1 MESKKRDERHTL
13 MCVVSL
19 VLHGTGIGC
28 DLQIQLWLWAQ
39 VATPSQTIFHL
50 REETPWSKT
59 LAQPNP
65 GKMRVFSFKEALAYP
80 SEMSGFKF
88 PPQVLS
94 VCGGNVAPPATDLSG
109 LKHVIIC
116 IVSVCSP
123 SSSTAEQVCTIKEGW
138 QFHCLRKSI
147 PEVLSL
153 AAFHWTTLRPWPQEL
168 RSSSCSWWYGHIN
181 GPKWGKDPSEVRESL
196 RALATRTKDVPCFE
210 VGVYRCA
217 LRIPFFPSET

>member
-116 IVSVCSP
+116 IVSVCYP
-123 SSSTAEQVCTIKEGW
+123 SSSTAEQVCTIKEVDTWGAEPR
-138 QFHCLRKSI
+138 CLPLDNTSA
-147 PEVLSL
+147 L
-153 AAFHWTTLRPWPQEL
+153 ASGIQEFFLELVIWSYQWPQV
-168 RSSSCSWWYGHIN
+168 RQR
-181 GPKWGKDPSEVRESL
+181 PKWSVGITTCLGNKDEGCTL
-196 RALATRTKDVPCFE
+196 FE

-217 LRIPFFPSET
+217 LRIPFFPLET

>member
-50 REETPWSKT
+50 RED
-59 LAQPNP
+59 
-65 GKMRVFSFKEALAYP
+65 
-80 SEMSGFKF
+80 
-88 PPQVLS
+88 
-94 VCGGNVAPPATDLSG
+94 PPATDLSG

-116 IVSVCSP
+116 IVSVCYP
-123 SSSTAEQVCTIKEGW
+123 SSSTAEQVCTIKEVDTWGAEPR
-138 QFHCLRKSI
+138 CLPLDNTSA
-147 PEVLSL
+147 L
-153 AAFHWTTLRPWPQEL
+153 ASGIQEFFLELVIWSYQWPQV
-168 RSSSCSWWYGHIN
+168 RQR
-181 GPKWGKDPSEVRESL
+181 PKWSVGITTCLGNKDEGCTL
-196 RALATRTKDVPCFE
+196 FE

-217 LRIPFFPSET
+217 LRIPFFPLET